1 MVNSKQLEIERESL
15 FERCIRVGSSEDLLA
30 IQEHIADSIRKC
42 ERAIKVTEN
51 KDDLRFHIERLRLYA
66 DGLVWLVLHPHTIRQ
81 LAKNPGP
88 PRSIEAQG
96 KAFDQVLESARDHL
110 TRDKVPVLIADITN
124 VIKIGDLV
132 LCTNPEAPQIV
143 ECKTRLPHPQL
154 FMRGRFGR
162 QVSRTMS
169 TLKYLSTGSA
179 KVFGNERHQLVLVSP
194 HASKRNWEAL
204 TSVCSTAV
212 SNGCA
217 FLQLSSHEFL
227 WAYAPENQDSVLA
240 EVTKYSENLSCVF
253 FGTSL
258 GLMNMTDG
266 LFPPPIVWPIPSE
279 LRFQLMEEHIVVA
292 HLLDSKAFEC
302 DFNKGEWI
310 KVSPQEDFPIHVVT
324 GGKEY
329 PLGKR
334 FIYDVLYG
342 FETVDSCVQ
351 GLIEFARQL
360 HEQPPVDISAS
371 HQAKRKVHFVESAE
385 EAQELAM
392 SKDVPE
398 DDFVVM
404 PLELFEQMKSATGQP
419 KSEVRELIKKQRG
432 YKPTYPIMNI
442 EMLKK
447 LISKDRKG

>member
-1 MVNSKQLEIERESL
+1 MLNSKQQQIERKCL
-15 FERCIRVGSSEDLLA
+15 FQRCIRVGSFEDLLA
-30 IQEHIADSIRKC
+30 IQEQIADSIRRC
-42 ERAIKVTEN
+42 EHALKGTER
-51 KDDLRFHIERLRLYA
+51 KDDLQFHIERLRLYA

-88 PRSIEAQG
+88 PRSIQAQG
-96 KAFDQVLESARDHL
+96 KAFDQVLQSARHHL
-110 TRDKVPVLIADITN
+110 RKDKVPVLIADITN

-143 ECKTRLPHPQL
+143 ECKTRLPHPLL

-162 QVSRTMS
+162 QVSRAMS

-179 KVFGNERHQLVLVSP
+179 KVFGAERHQLVLESP

-204 TSVCSTAV
+204 TSVCTTAV
-212 SNGCA
+212 SDGRA
-217 FLQLSSHEFL
+217 FTQLSDHEFL
-227 WAYAPENQDSVLA
+227 WAYTRENQDSVLA
-240 EVTKYSENLSCVF
+240 EVARYSKNLGCGF
-253 FGTSL
+253 LGTSL

-266 LFPPPIVWPIPSE
+266 LFPPPIVWLIPSE
-279 LRFQLMEEHIVVA
+279 LRFQLMEEDLVVA

-302 DFNKGEWI
+302 DLGNGERI
-310 KVSPQEDFPIHVVT
+310 EVSPLEDFPIRVVT

-329 PLGKR
+329 PLARR
-334 FIYDVLYG
+334 FIYEVLYG

-360 HEQPPVDISAS
+360 HEQLPIDISAAR
-371 HQAKRKVHFVESAE
+371 QAKPKVHFVKSTE
-385 EAQELAM
+385 EAQELAV

-404 PLELFEQMKSATGQP
+404 PLELFEQLKGATAQP
-419 KSEVRELIKKQRG
+419 KERRENLQETSWG
-432 YKPTYPIMNI
+432 TNPAYPTMNI

-447 LISKDRKG
+447 LISKAR